1 MEVTLETV
9 PRGLF
14 SVTLLDRLNIS
25 PYKNLASI
33 DRGLWWRSSRAVY
46 QNTAQGFGKRSDIR
60 DDDFN
65 CRPGMLRTN
74 GKSSTNEGTIL
85 QNKAVSCVAE
95 HFWYIY

>member
-33 DRGLWWRSSRAVY
+33 DRGLW
-46 QNTAQGFGKRSDIR
+46 
-60 DDDFN
+60 
-65 CRPGMLRTN
+65 
-74 GKSSTNEGTIL
+74 
-85 QNKAVSCVAE
+85 
-95 HFWYIY
+95 